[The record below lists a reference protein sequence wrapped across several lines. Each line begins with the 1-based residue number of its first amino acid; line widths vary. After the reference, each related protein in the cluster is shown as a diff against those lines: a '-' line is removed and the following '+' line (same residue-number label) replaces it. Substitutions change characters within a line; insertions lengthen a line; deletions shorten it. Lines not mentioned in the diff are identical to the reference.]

1 MVAMN
6 PTPGNEDRLMSARE
20 VAAFLGYAV
29 QTIYNKASRNQ
40 IPHVKLGTTLR
51 FRRSEIE
58 LWIIEQTAAADEA
71 GKADAAEQAA

>member
-6 PTPGNEDRLMSARE
+6 AVQSNDDRLLTADE

-29 QTIYNKASRNQ
+29 QTIYNKVSRDE
-40 IPHVKLGTTLR
+40 IPYIKLGRALR

-58 LWIIEQTAAADEA
+58 RWIIDQTAAADDVEA
-71 GKADAAEQAA
+71 A